1 MSDSKGKEPARKT
14 AGQKKS
20 AIAEFRHEAMNTFT
34 TLFTSAFGL
43 VAALAWNETVKEAI
57 DRYISPGAGLGSKLI
72 YAFLVTL
79 LAIVVSYEFGRI
91 TTKLKIDKEDA
102 EEKEDRADR

>member
-1 MSDSKGKEPARKT
+1 MSDPISKNKKI
-14 AGQKKS
+14 KKS
-20 AIAEFRHEAMNTFT
+20 TIAEFRYEAMNTFT

-57 DRYISPGAGLGSKLI
+57 DRYITPGAGLKSKLI

-79 LAIVVSYEFGRI
+79 LAVIVSYEFGRI
-91 TTKLKIDKEDA
+91 ATRLKIEKEDA
-102 EEKEDRADR
+102 EEKEKK

>member
-1 MSDSKGKEPARKT
+1 MSDPISKNKKI
-14 AGQKKS
+14 KKS
-20 AIAEFRHEAMNTFT
+20 TIAEFRYEAMNTFT

-57 DRYISPGAGLGSKLI
+57 DRYITPGAGLKSMLI

-79 LAIVVSYEFGRI
+79 LAAIVSYEFGRI
-91 TTKLKIDKEDA
+91 ATRLKIEKEDA
-102 EEKEDRADR
+102 EEKEKK